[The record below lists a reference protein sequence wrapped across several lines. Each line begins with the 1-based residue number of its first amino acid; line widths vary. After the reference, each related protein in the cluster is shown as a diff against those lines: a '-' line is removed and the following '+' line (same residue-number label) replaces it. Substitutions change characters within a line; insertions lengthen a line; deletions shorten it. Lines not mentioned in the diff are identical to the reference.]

1 MPNNSTQPSE
11 DDPVPGLPHLSWAKL
26 EMILALLAASQDS
39 RGMVH
44 NLTAATRLQSP
55 FMPIEAIRRELI
67 IILTAL
73 LDPSFPEEVKPMT

>member
-1 MPNNSTQPSE
+1 MPNSPTQPSE
-11 DDPVPGLPHLSWAKL
+11 DDPVPCLPHLSWAKL
-26 EMILALLAASQDS
+26 EMILGLLAANRAS
-39 RGMVH
+39 RGMVR

-55 FMPIEAIRRELI
+55 FMPAEAIRRELI